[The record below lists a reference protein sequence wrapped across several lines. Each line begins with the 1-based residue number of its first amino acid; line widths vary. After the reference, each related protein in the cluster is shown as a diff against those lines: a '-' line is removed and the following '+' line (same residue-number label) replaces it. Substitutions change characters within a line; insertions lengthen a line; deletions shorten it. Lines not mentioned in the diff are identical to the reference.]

1 MSPWLWRAML
11 LGLLLAIVGVRSL
24 PSDDS
29 NIDLSS
35 RTIAY
40 LEARGWQQI
49 QTPPA
54 KPLKVLA
61 FRAPDCDSQIDVVP
75 IDTNFEGRGWFD
87 RIGKPGDRRQ
97 FIYLDRRWN
106 SPNAWT
112 VAATRVVYNELGLL
126 RLSRF
131 AATAEML
138 MIVEPSACHLVDAV
152 DWQTLWVRRSSV

>member
-1 MSPWLWRAML
+1 MNPWYWRA
-11 LGLLLAIVGVRSL
+11 LLAAVLVAVIGVRSA
-24 PSDDS
+24 PSDDL

-49 QTPPA
+49 PTPPA

-61 FRAPDCDSQIDVVP
+61 FRAPDCARQIDIVP
-75 IDTNFEGRGWFD
+75 IDTNFEGQAWFD
-87 RIGKPGDRRQ
+87 RIGAPGDRRQ
-97 FIYLDRRWN
+97 FFYLDRRWP
-106 SPNAWT
+106 SPNVWA
-112 VAATRVVYNELGLL
+112 VGVTRIIYNELGLL

-138 MIVEPSACHLVDAV
+138 MIVEPNACHLVDAV
-152 DWQTLWVRRSSV
+152 DWKTLWVRPNI